1 VYIAEASSQTSIDHF
16 NRIGQILGSIIIIV
30 IKFFF
35 PQSDIPITL
44 LSCPS
49 PSLGPGACL
58 IER

>member
-35 PQSDIPITL
+35 PSQIS
-44 LSCPS
+44 PS
-49 PSLGPGACL
+49 PFCHVHRLV
-58 IER
+58 